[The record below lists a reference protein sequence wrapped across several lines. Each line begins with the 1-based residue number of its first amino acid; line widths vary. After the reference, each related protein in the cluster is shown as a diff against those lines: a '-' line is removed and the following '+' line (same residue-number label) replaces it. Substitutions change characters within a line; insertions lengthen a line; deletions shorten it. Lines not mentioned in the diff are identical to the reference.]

1 MDKFI
6 VAALGDSITAG
17 TPLWDPD
24 PAVRREIGAVLDEQ
38 SQWPYWAAM
47 NDPSLEFRNHGV
59 NLERTD
65 QIRDRLSA
73 AVEGA
78 DVIVIQGG
86 INDVVQGRSK
96 DLTVEDLRS
105 MVKDAR

>member
-24 PAVRREIGAVLDEQ
+24 PAVRRDIGAVLDEQ

-47 NDPSLEFRNHGV
+47 NDPHLSFAITASTSSGR
-59 NLERTD
+59 
-65 QIRDRLSA
+65 IRFA
-73 AVEGA
+73 ADSPPQPREPTC
-78 DVIVIQGG
+78 
-86 INDVVQGRSK
+86 
-96 DLTVEDLRS
+96 L
-105 MVKDAR
+105 